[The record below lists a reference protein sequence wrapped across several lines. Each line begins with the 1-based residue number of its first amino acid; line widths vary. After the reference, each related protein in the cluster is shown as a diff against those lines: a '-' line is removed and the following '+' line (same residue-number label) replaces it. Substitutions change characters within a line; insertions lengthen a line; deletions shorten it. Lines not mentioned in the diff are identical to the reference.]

1 MSSETGDRTP
11 SLRVDKWLW
20 HARLC
25 KTRTLAAKIVS
36 GGKLRVNGNR
46 ATKPSTQARPG
57 DVLTVAIHGR
67 VRVVRILEVGKR
79 RGPSSEAATLYEDLS
94 PPAPPRDAPAGSAQI
109 RAGARPSKRER
120 RARDKLHSF
129 EA

>member
-1 MSSETGDRTP
+1 MSAEADRKTP
-11 SLRVDKWLW
+11 ALRVDKWLW

-36 GGKLRVNGNR
+36 GGKLRVNGTR
-46 ATKPSTQARPG
+46 AAKPSVQTRPG

-67 VRVVRILEVGKR
+67 VRVVRVLNVGKR
-79 RGPSSEAATLYEDLS
+79 RGPASEAATLYEDLS
-94 PPAPPRDAPAGSAQI
+94 PPPPPRTAPAETAQI
-109 RAGARPSKRER
+109 KPGARPNKRER